1 MIGSKV
7 MTQNANE
14 AKKSRSFAEQL
25 VFSSSIHSSMI
36 QTLIYVIAKF
46 ASYVV
51 ELLSKAEDWSVC
63 GYPMR
68 DIWRKDLL

>member
-1 MIGSKV
+1 
-7 MTQNANE
+7 MT
-14 AKKSRSFAEQL
+14 
-25 VFSSSIHSSMI
+25 HSNFN
-36 QTLIYVIAKF
+36 YVIAKF

-68 DIWRKDLL
+68 NIWRKDSL